1 MNLFNKWK
9 IIEKIPIDKVEEKIN
24 ELEQRIESLESENK
38 DLINELYQIE
48 NSIDARIDILVLG
61 LLGDKNV

>member
-9 IIEKIPIDKVEEKIN
+9 IIEKIPIDKVDEKIN

-48 NSIDARIDILVLG
+48 NSIDARIDILVLS

>member
-9 IIEKIPIDKVEEKIN
+9 IIEKIPIDKVDEKIN

-38 DLINELYQIE
+38 DLINEL
-48 NSIDARIDILVLG
+48 
-61 LLGDKNV
+61 